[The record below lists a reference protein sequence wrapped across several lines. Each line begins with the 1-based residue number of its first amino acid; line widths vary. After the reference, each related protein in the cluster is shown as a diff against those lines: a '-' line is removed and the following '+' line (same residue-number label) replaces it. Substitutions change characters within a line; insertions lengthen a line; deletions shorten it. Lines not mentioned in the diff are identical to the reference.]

1 MIDFLGWLHDF
12 LIRLF
17 GDLILALALYKVL
30 KDEWQKVLRPKRAK
44 SRRVGIKT

>member
-1 MIDFLGWLHDF
+1 MDFLSWLHDF

-30 KDEWQKVLRPKRAK
+30 KDEWGKL
-44 SRRVGIKT
+44 